1 MNNIFRY
8 AGYIKVNAYIMYSN
22 KAIALLVIYFNE
34 SVYYVTNKKRT
45 HLLTLEK
52 KRK

>member
-1 MNNIFRY
+1 MNGIFRH
-8 AGYIKVNAYIMYSN
+8 AGYVKINTYSN
-22 KAIALLVIYFNE
+22 EATALLVIYFNE
-34 SVYYVTNKKRT
+34 SAYYVTNKKRT